1 MSAPAWY
8 VRLTILD
15 ILCGAGNPSSL
26 FPAGSSSS
34 VRPEGMRTGAR
45 RWRGGTTE
53 AATGSGFFL
62 ILLLGL
68 ASGACAAALVAPLA
82 PGVDAPV
89 GVFQRTCAAKLGA
102 TLMGRKTASLWRC
115 RLMTAYLDA
124 RTILLAAAA
133 KQAEEDKEAMTS
145 KERQRP
151 LRDSGQGQGDQICRS
166 QKARIFGQKR
176 EKKRFFAFLH
186 VSGLV

>member
-1 MSAPAWY
+1 
-8 VRLTILD
+8 
-15 ILCGAGNPSSL
+15 
-26 FPAGSSSS
+26 
-34 VRPEGMRTGAR
+34 MRTGAV
-45 RWRGGTTE
+45 TE
-53 AATGSGFFL
+53 AAPGSGFFL
-62 ILLLGL
+62 LLLLGL

-133 KQAEEDKEAMTS
+133 KQDEEDKEAMTS

-151 LRDSGQGQGDQICRS
+151 LRESGTLTQ
-166 QKARIFGQKR
+166 ARDNVTRFVDP
-176 EKKRFFAFLH
+176 KKRQFLAKSAKKSFFAFLH
-186 VSGLV
+186 VSVLV